1 VRKHAVNCCKVNA
14 RNQKKKKGTNRKA
27 VIKFKRTK
35 LTANA
40 VRDLLAPTRRPQ
52 CAPMPAAVAK
62 VKSPTKPN
70 HSPGTSL
77 RKKQR
82 IAITPI
88 TPSNS
93 AIRS

>member
-1 VRKHAVNCCKVNA
+1 
-14 RNQKKKKGTNRKA
+14 
-27 VIKFKRTK
+27 

-40 VRDLLAPTRRPQ
+40 VRDPLAPTLHQ
-52 CAPMPAAVAK
+52 HGDLMPAADAK

-70 HSPGTSL
+70 HSPDTSL